1 MKDQNQKSK
10 QWWRNLKIS
19 LNIELKGKIEKKN
32 QIQKKIKEYKF
43 PKNLM
48 MMDEIVIFLNDWSQ
62 LDPIIKTSD
71 MDSEAI
77 WQHKRQIGKNNNAK
91 SLTNQNN

>member
-1 MKDQNQKSK
+1 
-10 QWWRNLKIS
+10 
-19 LNIELKGKIEKKN
+19 
-32 QIQKKIKEYKF
+32 
-43 PKNLM
+43 M